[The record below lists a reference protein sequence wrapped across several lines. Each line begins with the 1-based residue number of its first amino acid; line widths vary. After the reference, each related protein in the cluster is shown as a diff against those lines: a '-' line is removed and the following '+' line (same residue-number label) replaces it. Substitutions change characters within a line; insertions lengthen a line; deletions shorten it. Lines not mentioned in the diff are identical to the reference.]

1 MHHLRIGSDCGL
13 GGRVFSVQRVMGVT
27 DYLHSQSISHTFDI
41 YVQKEGIR
49 SLAAVPVVVQRK
61 VHAVLYAGA
70 RAGLGGRVFSVQR
83 VMGVTDYLHSQSISH
98 TFDIYVQKEGIRSLA
113 AVPVVVQRKVHAV
126 LYAGARAA
134 VRLPNRILESLTR
147 TARNLEQDIAVL
159 EATAVSPVE
168 ISSTVQESEGLHA
181 EHERSGPM
189 WEQVRK
195 AYTRLRVLAAHVS
208 DDEIQ
213 RELEEIANLLV
224 AYPRIMPVHLSTR
237 EIDVLSCVA
246 MGLTNI
252 EAAAQMGVGPET
264 VKSYLRNCMRKLD
277 VHNRYEAV
285 SSARS
290 LGVIP

>member
-1 MHHLRIGSDCGL
+1 MCIIEACGLKAGLMHHLRIGSDC
-13 GGRVFSVQRVMGVT
+13 
-27 DYLHSQSISHTFDI
+27 
-41 YVQKEGIR
+41 
-49 SLAAVPVVVQRK
+49 
-61 VHAVLYAGA
+61 
-70 RAGLGGRVFSVQR
+70 GLGGRVFSVQR